1 MHWILWY
8 AFIYVFG
15 GLTFIPLLIFLILY
29 YLSIS
34 LPIIPND
41 DDNLKNELEQIEIN
55 KNSKLKNELEGYR
68 NLKSGYVIEKE
79 DMGIKCYYSG
89 WLTVTKEFYQFPQI
103 DPNSYQQNNTVNN
116 TDFTNN
122 TGNNENNQN
131 HKSSSASSSSSSS
144 SFSFSKMMKTASVAV
159 TGGSGSNY
167 SSNNNQTHNNSN
179 NHDSTNSEEN
189 YDDDLS
195 SQNNNLDAKKLK
207 AIRRKNR
214 YYAVLKHGNLFLY
227 SDETKSNVQH
237 AIVLA
242 NHFVTIWPR
251 NLRDGQLF
259 TKKSAICIMKKDD
272 VDTSE
277 PSSESSSTATTTGA
291 ETTIHTINENNVTES
306 GASIN
311 TLKKK
316 KSTISL
322 NPSIKD
328 NKIPPSPKDAFFL
341 YGDVNHEK
349 EDWYFTL
356 LRASSNLDS
365 YKNSSSQNS
374 NNNNNNNNKEK
385 LEPSIYARPLHYYTA
400 DMIDLIQT
408 INATEG
414 QLTTKWLNALIGR
427 LFLSVYQT
435 DDFEAYIRA
444 NIENKIQKIKTPG
457 FLDDIVI
464 RKLDVGHSA
473 PSLTF
478 PKLKTLSPE
487 GELQVESNF
496 LYQGGL
502 TVEVSTKLFVNLG
515 SRFRTREFPV
525 NLKVKVKKVQGIII
539 LRIKPPPSNRIWWS
553 YAKMPHIE
561 LDIEPV
567 ISARALSYNLINN
580 IITNRFKEAIRAS
593 VVMPF
598 MDDIVFQRTTNETF
612 RGGIWDTKS
621 RPKAS
626 FQAHTANVA
635 NNNNENN
642 DLDST
647 SPATAPA
654 AAPVSNP
661 TAVAAAVLATNSS
674 TPSVSISSPT
684 KKTTSTTAST
694 TNKSHPD
701 KQPSIASF
709 DTIDST
715 NTNSAP
721 PPPTTLNVSQQ
732 STSARKISGIP
743 PQLPDRP
750 LSETVSDINSHYAE
764 SINSTDVNSIIND
777 EKINKEISPIIDEE
791 QNDTTNNI
799 NNNRTPSLDFEYQT
813 PSLSPN
819 QLTNLEND
827 SKTTINST
835 ESKRIRKLKT
845 QASLLTK
852 KASSI
857 MESKANAFMETTTSN
872 SSSAVSPSKDETK
885 DDPYKETNATLNKY
899 AETVSSSMYKL
910 KGWYN
915 KEKKSFKSSEENET
929 SSTTSSDSKKK
940 KPEMITN
947 RRQTRKSSNNSI
959 SNDSSFRQSLAAPI
973 PEDFPLN
980 SEPNSMK
987 LSDSINSNSF
997 TNSFEPSPIEFSNSS
1012 RGSTNVSSQQPP
1024 LQNMMLAPN
1033 YNADDYNT
1041 TTSNS
1046 ANMFINQDN
1055 QKSFRSSSFGSPR
1068 TPTSFYNGFE
1078 DHDQLTNSVNK
1089 ELIVAEQA
1097 QLKSDTNMP
1106 NVEKPELP
1114 SRDNTAIVAPTVTIT
1129 APVETQTPESMI
1141 HTPDPETIPHT
1152 QHSIHKRKAPPTLPP
1167 RDDPLYSTASPV
1179 TPVEEQK
1186 PDAE

>member
-1 MHWILWY
+1 M
-8 AFIYVFG
+8 
-15 GLTFIPLLIFLILY
+15 
-29 YLSIS
+29 
-34 LPIIPND
+34 
-41 DDNLKNELEQIEIN
+41 QIEIN
-55 KNSKLKNELEGYR
+55 KTSKLKNELEGYR
-68 NLKSGYVIEKE
+68 NLKSGSVIEKE
-79 DMGIKCYYSG
+79 DMGLKCYYSG

-103 DPNSYQQNNTVNN
+103 DPNSFQQNNTVNSE
-116 TDFTNN
+116 FTN
-122 TGNNENNQN
+122 TTAHGESNNQH
-131 HKSSSASSSSSSS
+131 HKSSSSSS

-159 TGGSGSNY
+159 TGGGSNSNT
-167 SSNNNQTHNNSN
+167 SSDNNQTHSNSN
-179 NHDSTNSEEN
+179 NQDNANGEEA
-189 YDDDLS
+189 YEDELS

-251 NLRDGQLF
+251 SLRDGQLF
-259 TKKSAICIMKKDD
+259 TRRSAICIMKKTD

-277 PSSESSSTATTTGA
+277 PPPSASTTGAAATGAAA
-291 ETTIHTINENNVTES
+291 ETTIPTLDQSNVDELGIPQRSSST
-306 GASIN
+306 N

-328 NKIPPSPKDAFFL
+328 NKIPPAPKDSFFL

-349 EDWYFTL
+349 EDWYFAL

-365 YKNSSSQNS
+365 YKKSSSPT
-374 NNNNNNNNKEK
+374 NNKEK

-478 PKLKTLSPE
+478 PKLKNLSPE

-515 SRFRTREFPV
+515 SRFRTREFSV
-525 NLKVKVKKVQGIII
+525 NLKVKVKKLQGVTI

-553 YAKMPHIE
+553 FAKMPQIE

-593 VVMPF
+593 IVMPF
-598 MDDIVFQRTTNETF
+598 MDDIVFQRTTDETF

-626 FQAHTANVA
+626 PQVNTATVA
-635 NNNNENN
+635 TNNGNNE
-642 DLDST
+642 LDSVASSKT
-647 SPATAPA
+647 ESTTNITTTAS
-654 AAPVSNP
+654 VSNSAA
-661 TAVAAAVLATNSS
+661 AVAAALLATNNSPA
-674 TPSVSISSPT
+674 PSISVSSPT
-684 KKTTSTTAST
+684 KTTSSSATAP
-694 TNKSHPD
+694 TNKTHRV

-709 DTIDST
+709 DTVASS
-715 NTNSAP
+715 NTD
-721 PPPTTLNVSQQ
+721 SQQ
-732 STSARKISGIP
+732 STTARKVPAIP

-750 LSETVSDINSHYAE
+750 STDTVPSINSPYAE
-764 SINSTDVNSIIND
+764 SITSTDVNSTIND
-777 EKINKEISPIIDEE
+777 ENLNEEITPIIDEE
-791 QNDTTNNI
+791 QNSNTNSI
-799 NNNRTPSLDFEYQT
+799 NHSTHSLDFES
-813 PSLSPN
+813 PSLSSN

-827 SKTTINST
+827 SKATINST

-852 KASSI
+852 RASSI
-857 MESKANAFMETTTSN
+857 IESKANAFLETTTSN
-872 SSSAVSPSKDETK
+872 SSSSALPLKDETK
-885 DDPYKETNATLNKY
+885 DDPFKETNTTLNKY

-910 KGWYN
+910 KGWYS
-915 KEKKSFKSSEENET
+915 KEKKSSKPSEDNEL
-929 SSTTSSDSKKK
+929 SSTASSDSKKK

-947 RRQTRKSSNNSI
+947 RRQNRKSSNNSI
-959 SNDSSFRQSLAAPI
+959 GNDSSFHQSLAAPI
-973 PEDFPLN
+973 PEDLN
-980 SEPNSMK
+980 FEQNSMK
-987 LSDSINSNSF
+987 LSDSVNSNSF
-997 TNSFEPSPIEFSNSS
+997 TNTYETSPIEFSNASS
-1012 RGSTNVSSQQPP
+1012 RGSASVPSQQPP

-1046 ANMFINQDN
+1046 ANMFINKDN
-1055 QKSFRSSSFGSPR
+1055 QKSFRSPSFGSPR
-1068 TPTSFYNGFE
+1068 TPNSFYNGLE
-1078 DHDQLTNSVNK
+1078 DHDQPINLVDK
-1089 ELIVAEQA
+1089 ESIIAEQA
-1097 QLKSDTNMP
+1097 QLKSDIIEP
-1106 NVEKPELP
+1106 IVRKPELP
-1114 SRDNTAIVAPTVTIT
+1114 NHPA
-1129 APVETQTPESMI
+1129 
-1141 HTPDPETIPHT
+1141 
-1152 QHSIHKRKAPPTLPP
+1152 
-1167 RDDPLYSTASPV
+1167 YSTHHS
-1179 TPVEEQK
+1179 
-1186 PDAE
+1186 